1 MLAYTTCVSNPKV
14 TSFINHQIDTLKHLF
29 KFVRE
34 IRKKK
39 NMQKVRGVDG
49 DVNERSWKTEQK
61 SKGNFLVSSA
71 EGSNFD

>member
-1 MLAYTTCVSNPKV
+1 
-14 TSFINHQIDTLKHLF
+14 
-29 KFVRE
+29 
-34 IRKKK
+34 
-39 NMQKVRGVDG
+39 MQKVRGVDG